1 MCPDLSR
8 LARMT
13 IPQGGP
19 MAVKFYIQTC
29 AESRQDV
36 SGYAWQLLFIKSDK
50 QRRACIIFLS
60 SACSS

>member
-1 MCPDLSR
+1 
-8 LARMT
+8 
-13 IPQGGP
+13 

-29 AESRQDV
+29 AESREDV

-50 QRRACIIFLS
+50 QGRAGIILLS